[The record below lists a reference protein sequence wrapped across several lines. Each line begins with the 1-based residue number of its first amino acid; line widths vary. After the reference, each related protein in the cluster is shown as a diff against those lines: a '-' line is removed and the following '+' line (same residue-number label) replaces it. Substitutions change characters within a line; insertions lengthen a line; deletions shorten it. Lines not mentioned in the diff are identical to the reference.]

1 MATDKRYLLEY
12 LPQYMQEFLHIQHI
26 MNAEQPEFDLAW
38 GESTNA
44 LNNMFISHA
53 NENGIKRWEKMLGIS
68 PKDTDTLEERRFRIQ
83 TYFQQDMPYTLT
95 KLKEALTIMCGT
107 GNFSIDLQPNNY
119 HIEIKLALTNANNH
133 QEVVKVL
140 EKMIPANLTQ
150 NVQIMWNTHTVLSA
164 FTHAQL
170 SAYTQQQLRNEVLK

>member
-38 GESTNA
+38 GESENA

-53 NENGIKRWEKMLGIS
+53 NENGIKRWETMLGIS
-68 PKDTDTLEERRFRIQ
+68 PKDTDTLEERRFRLQ
-83 TYFQQDMPYTLT
+83 MHMQQDLPYTFI
-95 KLKEALTIMCGT
+95 KLKEALTIICGA
-107 GNFSIDLQPNNY
+107 GNFSINLQHKNY
-119 HIEIKLALTNANNH
+119 HIEIKIALTNANNYE
-133 QEVVKVL
+133 EVVKL
-140 EKMIPANLTQ
+140 LQKMIPANMTQ
-150 NVQIMWNTHTVLSA
+150 DVQIMWNSHAVLGA
-164 FTHAQL
+164 FTYAQL